1 MIELT
6 GWHRQMPPGLHAE
19 MNVPQIPTGA
29 LIRIMGYVG
38 HLSLLLSPPYLSLAC
53 SAPPALPPRPER
65 PNPKK
70 PPEGRVTRRAA
81 PRHKYGL
88 RPRVSRARG
97 AAPTRLG
104 RVGIGIG
111 RVGPPTQAK
120 RKKLLG
126 STEGSLSRTAA
137 AKVAR
142 HLRTDRTA
150 WWGAV
155 RHRLGGKKRTRFE
168 RGLYKVRGWRTF
180 LGCGDDV
187 QTKW

>member
-70 PPEGRVTRRAA
+70 PPEGRVTRRATPQIWATATRESCTRRGPDSARSGRDRDRSGGSPDAGQAEEALGIHRGIAQPHRRGEGGTA
-81 PRHKYGL
+81 PEDG
-88 RPRVSRARG
+88 PDGMVGRG
-97 AAPTRLG
+97 AAPF
-104 RVGIGIG
+104 
-111 RVGPPTQAK
+111 
-120 RKKLLG
+120 
-126 STEGSLSRTAA
+126 
-137 AKVAR
+137 
-142 HLRTDRTA
+142 
-150 WWGAV
+150 
-155 RHRLGGKKRTRFE
+155 GGEKTNP
-168 RGLYKVRGWRTF
+168 V
-180 LGCGDDV
+180 
-187 QTKW
+187 